1 MGNSSSS
8 YTPVWKKKPET
19 HYKSLIPSLTNE
31 ANSKLTLI
39 IMYIKMKKW
48 KHVITKQVIM
58 YYFKKISVNS
68 NATLQLF

>member
-1 MGNSSSS
+1 MGSSSSS
-8 YTPVWKKKPET
+8 YTPVWKKKHET
-19 HYKSLIPSLTNE
+19 HYKFLIPSLTNE

-58 YYFKKISVNS
+58 YYFRKISVNS